1 VALYLLRVDAG
12 LSAGDAARLF
22 GRARTDVVYLTG
34 NVARALA
41 RSDSWTDVVA
51 SARRDLRRRV
61 AERMPEPMPND
72 PPTQQPMLFVLAKR
86 RMEAG
91 LTQAQLAKRAG
102 VARETVIRI
111 ETLQRPARLAV
122 RRALAQA
129 LEIGL
134 DRLMEEP
141 HPVVRPGQPADNL
154 PTDTTRHFGRVA
166 TDRQCTDCMKL
177 KPRSAFVPIAGTHRV
192 YGRCRVC
199 RARRARERYW
209 ADARFREAERAR
221 ARQKRLRANGVPTA
235 GGATLESEQ
244 GVRSAQTHTLHA
256 AVTLDGSV

>member
-1 VALYLLRVDAG
+1 
-12 LSAGDAARLF
+12 
-22 GRARTDVVYLTG
+22 
-34 NVARALA
+34 
-41 RSDSWTDVVA
+41 
-51 SARRDLRRRV
+51 
-61 AERMPEPMPND
+61 
-72 PPTQQPMLFVLAKR
+72 MLFVLAKR

-199 RARRARERYW
+199 RARRARERYQT
-209 ADARFREAERAR
+209 DPQERMR
-221 ARQKRLRANGVPTA
+221 QMERVRRNRTKNARQSA
-235 GGATLESEQ
+235 ATSL
-244 GVRSAQTHTLHA
+244 
-256 AVTLDGSV
+256 

>member
-1 VALYLLRVDAG
+1 MPQ
-12 LSAGDAARLF
+12 
-22 GRARTDVVYLTG
+22 
-34 NVARALA
+34 
-41 RSDSWTDVVA
+41 
-51 SARRDLRRRV
+51 
-61 AERMPEPMPND
+61 RMLKD
-72 PPTQQPMLFVLAKR
+72 PPRQQPMLFVLAKR

-122 RRALAQA
+122 RRALAHA

-134 DRLMEEP
+134 DLLVEEP
-141 HPVVRPGQPADNL
+141 RPVARPGQPADNL
-154 PTDTTRHFGRVA
+154 PTDTTQQLVWIP
-166 TDRQCTDCMKL
+166 TDRQCTDCMER

-221 ARQKRLRANGVPTA
+221 ARQKRRRANGMPTA
-235 GGATLESEQ
+235 GVVIESEQ
-244 GVRSAQTHTLHA
+244 GIRSAQTHTLHA
-256 AVTLDGSV
+256 AVALDGSF